1 MFKQVQQFYQQGSR
15 NFLLSFSPALF
26 FVLLITLLSAIPGDR
41 IDLPPIWNIDKYLH
55 MMVYFV
61 QCASIA
67 LGYRIYYGKDLPLN
81 RMLIVSLV
89 LSIAMGGLLEI
100 LQEYVFI
107 KRSGDYLDF
116 LANSLGAIA
125 AAFLSYVFLKNPEK
139 QN

>member
-1 MFKQVQQFYQQGSR
+1 MFKQVKHYYRIGSH
-15 NFLLSFSPALF
+15 NFLISFTPALF
-26 FVLLITLLSAIPGDR
+26 FVLLITILSAIPGDR

-55 MMVYFV
+55 MLVYFV

-67 LGYRIYYGKDLPLN
+67 LGYRFYYGKDLPMN
-81 RMLIVSLV
+81 KMISVSLL

-100 LQEYVFI
+100 FQEHLFVN
-107 KRSGDYLDF
+107 RSGDYLDF